1 MLGKAD
7 DLEQWSGQCSTH
19 PVQWIQYC
27 WQFRFHNLLS
37 KTIFV
42 SLLITTLSL
51 EEKMTGIWQTVW
63 RKNALKCHLHSLSS
77 LAQRFSLLCKQIII
91 LKKKRVNHNNHLS
104 YDLASHNLLLLLL
117 LSKHGLE
124 KRIHSN
130 WFRFLFNV
138 ITKRN
143 VVTLVE
149 LNKHAFKDTLISS
162 ARCRCWCWCH
172 NAIISTNRKEILFK
186 SRFVSIQTRYVR
198 IQKLVFIF
206 LEKNPFRYLIFRMEY
221 ILSFSMRNQLIKLK
235 QINGIIQ
242 YNKFVAKTQFF
253 SY

>member
-1 MLGKAD
+1 MCLARRMTSNS
-7 DLEQWSGQCSTH
+7 DLVSVPRIQCNEFNIVGDSDF
-19 PVQWIQYC
+19 IIYYRKLFS
-27 WQFRFHNLLS
+27 FRFWLQHCLS
-37 KTIFV
+37 RKKWREYGKLSEEKTRLNATYIV
-42 SLLITTLSL
+42 SLHSH
-51 EEKMTGIWQTVW
+51 
-63 RKNALKCHLHSLSS
+63 NAFLYFASK
-77 LAQRFSLLCKQIII
+77 LLFW
-91 LKKKRVNHNNHLS
+91 KKRRVNHNNHLS

-221 ILSFSMRNQLIKLK
+221 FLAFRCA
-235 QINGIIQ
+235 INW
-242 YNKFVAKTQFF
+242 
-253 SY
+253 